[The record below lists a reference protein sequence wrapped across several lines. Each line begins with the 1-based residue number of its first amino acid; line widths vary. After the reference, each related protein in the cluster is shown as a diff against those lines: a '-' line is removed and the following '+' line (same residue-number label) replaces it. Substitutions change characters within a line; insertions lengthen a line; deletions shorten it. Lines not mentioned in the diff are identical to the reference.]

1 MIHPTAIIDPGVEL
15 VGDGIVIQPYAV
27 ISAPCRIIGPCYIGA
42 HAVIGA
48 PPQHHGSYPSPMTAD
63 RRVCGVIIEAN
74 TTIREFVTVHQ
85 GCLGQTIICEGAT
98 IMAGCHV
105 AHDCVVGE
113 RSTLATFSVLGG
125 FTMIADDVTFGQGV
139 ITHPWAM
146 IGEGAMI
153 GLNSS
158 VIKDVLPYSKVAG
171 SPARLLGSNTHRDPQ
186 LPPEYAAECISVR
199 VWEDWANMGNIRK
212 RNREEWANA

>member
-1 MIHPTAIIDPGVEL
+1 MIHPTAIIDASVEL

-27 ISAPCRIIGPCYIGA
+27 ISAPCRIVGPCYIGA

-48 PPQHHGSYPSPMTAD
+48 PPQHHGSYPSPMTAQ
-63 RRVCGVIIEAN
+63 RRECGVIIEAN

-85 GCLGQTIICEGAT
+85 GCLSATIIKEGAT
-98 IMAGCHV
+98 IMAGCHIS
-105 AHDCVVGE
+105 HDSIVGE
-113 RSTLATFSVLGG
+113 RATLATFSVLGG
-125 FTMIADDVTFGQGV
+125 FTHIAQDVTFGQAV

-146 IGEGAMI
+146 IGEGAMV

-171 SPARLLGSNTHRDPQ
+171 SPARLLGSNTHLDPQ
-186 LPPEYAAECISVR
+186 LPNEYASDCISVR
-199 VWEDWANMGNIRK
+199 VWEDWASMGNMRK
-212 RNREEWANA
+212 HNRETWSNA